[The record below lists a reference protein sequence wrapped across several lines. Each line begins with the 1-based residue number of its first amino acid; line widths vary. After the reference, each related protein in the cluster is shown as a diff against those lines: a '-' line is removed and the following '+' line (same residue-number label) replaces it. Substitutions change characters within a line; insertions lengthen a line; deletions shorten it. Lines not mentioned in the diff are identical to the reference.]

1 MITRKIKH
9 ELTECAAEY
18 PAVTILGPRQSG
30 KTTLAKMTFPKRP
43 YVSLEDPDI
52 RRQATDDPRGLLD
65 GLQEGAILDE
75 IQHVPQLLSY
85 LQGIIDANRKPGR
98 FILTGSHQPMVHEA
112 ISQSLAGRTAVLEL
126 LPFTVAE
133 VRRYR
138 EHPQRVFEWIH
149 QGFYP
154 GLHENKL
161 EPARF
166 FRSYVATYIER
177 DLRAMIQLKDLS
189 RFETFLRLLAGR
201 VGQLV
206 NYASLAGDVGV
217 SATTIKNW
225 ISILKA
231 SYILFELP
239 PWFANI
245 RKRLVKSPKLYF
257 VDVALAA
264 WLLGLEKPAQIERD
278 PLRGALYENLLIMEL
293 VKNLLNQ
300 GKEPQLYFFRDSRG
314 NEVDLLVSS
323 AGRSFTAIEIKSAAT
338 FQPEFTK
345 GINVFQQ
352 SVGENIN
359 VRSLVWYNGQRKTT
373 YQNTEV
379 SNPLLHGFLCAP
391 ELESEALNS
400 R

>member
-1 MITRKIKH
+1 V
-9 ELTECAAEY
+9 EE
-18 PAVTILGPRQSG
+18 
-30 KTTLAKMTFPKRP
+30 
-43 YVSLEDPDI
+43 VS
-52 RRQATDDPRGLLD
+52 
-65 GLQEGAILDE
+65 
-75 IQHVPQLLSY
+75 
-85 LQGIIDANRKPGR
+85 
-98 FILTGSHQPMVHEA
+98 
-112 ISQSLAGRTAVLEL
+112 
-126 LPFTVAE
+126 
-133 VRRYR
+133 RYK
-138 EHPQRVFEWIH
+138 EHPQSPFEWIY

-161 EPARF
+161 EPTRF
-166 FRSYVATYIER
+166 FRSYMATYIER

-206 NYASLAGDVGV
+206 NYASLANDVGV

-278 PLRGALYENLLIMEL
+278 PLRGALYENLLIMEV
-293 VKNLLNQ
+293 VKNLLNE
-300 GKEPQLYFFRDSRG
+300 GKEPQLYFFRDSKG
-314 NEVDLLVSS
+314 NEVDLLISS

-338 FQPEFTK
+338 FQPEFIK
-345 GINVFQQ
+345 GIDVFQH
-352 SVGENIN
+352 SVGKNTN
-359 VRSLVWYNGQRKTT
+359 MNSLVWYNGQRKTT

-379 SNPLLHGFLCAP
+379 SNPLLHGFLI
-391 ELESEALNS
+391 S
-400 R
+400 